1 MRKNMVEFNKII
13 AHMVA
18 TKITIPK
25 GLNEFIDYINNSF
38 IQSNE
43 LYDDI
48 RFDYAIG
55 NTEL

>member
-1 MRKNMVEFNKII
+1 
-13 AHMVA
+13 MVA

-55 NTEL
+55 NTELQKVISERETKNEAL